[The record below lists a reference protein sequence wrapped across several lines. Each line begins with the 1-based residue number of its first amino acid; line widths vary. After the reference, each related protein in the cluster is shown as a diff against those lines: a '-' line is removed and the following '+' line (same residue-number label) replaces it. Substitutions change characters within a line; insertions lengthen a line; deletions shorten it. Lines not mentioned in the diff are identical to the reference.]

1 MECILLISK
10 PKTNAEEKQKQQEC
24 NNDNN
29 QRLIRTFVDAI
40 EIHAT
45 QTEPYLRWVGSCF
58 STHVQGN
65 QFSARQ
71 S

>member
-29 QRLIRTFVDAI
+29 QRLIRAFADAS
-40 EIHAT
+40 EIHVT

>member
-1 MECILLISK
+1 MYFTDQVNLK
-10 PKTNAEEKQKQQEC
+10 RTQKKNK
-24 NNDNN
+24 NNRNVIMIVSN
-29 QRLIRTFVDAI
+29 QRLIRAFVDAI

>member
-29 QRLIRTFVDAI
+29 QRLIRAFVDAI
-40 EIHAT
+40 GIHAT

-65 QFSARQ
+65 QFSAQ
-71 S
+71 HS